1 MKMTNKKQYTKP
13 EAEML
18 VFFTAEDIAELPL
31 SENVGLS
38 QPFYGEEVPFE
49 V

>member
-1 MKMTNKKQYTKP
+1 MNMTKKYYTKP
-13 EAEML
+13 EAEKL

-31 SENVGLS
+31 SDNVGLS
-38 QPFYGEEVPFE
+38 DPFYGEEVPLE